1 MRNRFYQ
8 ESSRVLAKARVSIL
22 LPKEAKITFVK
33 RSAVLTVPG
42 KKDVK
47 LSYKKMIDFL
57 DDWYCHWLKKE
68 GDIKE
73 MINEINEIDLKIFR
87 YSTSGIR
94 LKTKKKILEAYNLGL
109 KIMRV
114 RDCNNSI
121 LIINKER
128 INHGKDT
135 KTESGI

>member
-57 DDWYCHWLKKE
+57 DDWYCH
-68 GDIKE
+68 
-73 MINEINEIDLKIFR
+73 
-87 YSTSGIR
+87 
-94 LKTKKKILEAYNLGL
+94 
-109 KIMRV
+109 
-114 RDCNNSI
+114 
-121 LIINKER
+121 
-128 INHGKDT
+128 
-135 KTESGI
+135 